1 MPQAFVWCSLG
12 EFDLGYG
19 GRIHPS
25 AGFHLIPCHSL
36 PKRTQATIRQ
46 IRKGDNSASSNA
58 RCCRE
63 PFCAVRGEATAYS
76 SGKSQFLTLVE
87 SHQKGIESEIARSEP
102 TDDKVLPIVE
112 AELDPR
118 PGALAF
124 FMMAIR
130 PLGNDP
136 LQSVFSREPLKRFQL
151 V

>member
-46 IRKGDNSASSNA
+46 IRKGTIRRHQMHDG
-58 RCCRE
+58 RE
-63 PFCAVRGEATAYS
+63 PFCAV
-76 SGKSQFLTLVE
+76 
-87 SHQKGIESEIARSEP
+87 RSEP